1 MELRHL
7 RYFIATAEEENVSL
21 AASKLH
27 ISQPAI
33 SRQIHDLEYEIG
45 FQLFER
51 SGKALKLTEA
61 GRAFLVDAK
70 ELLRSADAA
79 VKNARA
85 ISSGALGELHVGY
98 SPSLTAKILPAS
110 LRAFQLQFP
119 NVRVA
124 LHDVSGEEMLAG
136 LRQNKLHLAFTAAS
150 GRKPPAGLKSQELLQ
165 DAVCAAVPLGHPLA
179 KVKTVTLERLLK
191 ESLITFSRNDYPG
204 YLEFIEEA
212 FSEFKRTPRIAEEHD
227 GISSVLTAVE
237 AGRGIALV
245 GAAVGSLSGSRV
257 RIVPVAGVPPV
268 SVIALWNKDST
279 SQFIGKFV
287 GIVVE
292 TAAK

>member
-7 RYFIATAEEENVSL
+7 RFFIATAEEENVSL

-98 SPSLTAKILPAS
+98 SLP
-110 LRAFQLQFP
+110 
-119 NVRVA
+119 
-124 LHDVSGEEMLAG
+124 
-136 LRQNKLHLAFTAAS
+136 
-150 GRKPPAGLKSQELLQ
+150 
-165 DAVCAAVPLGHPLA
+165 
-179 KVKTVTLERLLK
+179 
-191 ESLITFSRNDYPG
+191 
-204 YLEFIEEA
+204 
-212 FSEFKRTPRIAEEHD
+212 
-227 GISSVLTAVE
+227 
-237 AGRGIALV
+237 
-245 GAAVGSLSGSRV
+245 
-257 RIVPVAGVPPV
+257 
-268 SVIALWNKDST
+268 
-279 SQFIGKFV
+279 
-287 GIVVE
+287 
-292 TAAK
+292 